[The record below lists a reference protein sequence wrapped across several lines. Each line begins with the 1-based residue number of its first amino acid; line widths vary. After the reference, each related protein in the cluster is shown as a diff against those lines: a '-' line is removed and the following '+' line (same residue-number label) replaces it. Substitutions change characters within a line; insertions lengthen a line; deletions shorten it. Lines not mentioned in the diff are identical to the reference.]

1 MHLEF
6 WTLTFCSPLTFKLV
20 NGSKVAKGA
29 LVEHYI
35 VLFLG
40 RQLSLVFM
48 ILEYNL

>member
-1 MHLEF
+1 
-6 WTLTFCSPLTFKLV
+6 LTFKLV
-20 NGSKVAKGA
+20 NGSKGA

-48 ILEYNL
+48 IL